1 MTTRQP
7 VKSEHAKKFDCK
19 ELDKTS
25 IQQTFILKANRV
37 EEGEA
42 IDRPVHRVSCHRQ
55 HAF

>member
-42 IDRPVHRVSCHRQ
+42 INRPVHRVSCHRQ